1 MPHRR
6 YEHDSEFLYT
16 NRRADGIYGLYARVM
31 LFEGE
36 RIIDVASGDEQPE
49 RTFRTIEVDAGHFLH
64 PEGMFTNH
72 SCDPSAAV
80 DGARGVMF
88 AVRDIQIGEEITFDY
103 LESESELVSS
113 FNCSCGA
120 ENCVGAVGENK

>member
-1 MPHRR
+1 M
-6 YEHDSEFLYT
+6 
-16 NRRADGIYGLYARVM
+16 YGVYARVM

-36 RIIDVASGDEQPE
+36 RIIDVNSGDICLESD
-49 RTFRTIEVDAGHFLH
+49 FRTIQTNQGHYIH

-80 DGARGVMF
+80 DLEAGILF

-103 LESESELVSS
+103 NESESDLQANFS
-113 FNCSCGA
+113 CKCGA
-120 ENCVGAVGENK
+120 ENCVGKVGVSS

>member
-6 YEHDSEFLYT
+6 YEHDSEFLYIK
-16 NRRADGIYGLYARVM
+16 RRPDGMYGVYARVM

-36 RIIDVASGDEQPE
+36 RIFDVASGDEIPE
-49 RTFRTIEVDAGHFLH
+49 PDFRSIECNAGHFLH

-80 DGARGVMF
+80 DVERGVLF
-88 AVRDIQIGEEITFDY
+88 AVQDIQIGEEITFDY
-103 LESESELVSS
+103 NESESDLQSN
-113 FNCSCGA
+113 FNCNCGA
-120 ENCVGAVGENK
+120 ENCVGKVGVSR

>member
-6 YEHDSEFLYT
+6 YEHDSEFLYIK
-16 NRRADGIYGLYARVM
+16 RRPDGMYGLYARVM

-36 RIIDVASGDEQPE
+36 RIIDIASGDEQE
-49 RTFRTIEVDAGHFLH
+49 RDFRTIECDAGHFIH

-80 DGARGVMF
+80 DKTRGVLF
-88 AVRDIQIGEEITFDY
+88 AVRCILIGEEITFDY
-103 LESESELVSS
+103 NESESDLVSN
-113 FNCSCGA
+113 FVCGCGA
-120 ENCVGAVGENK
+120 DNCVGQIGA